1 MYRSSTT
8 STTSLIHFLLISE
21 VVHLIQFGLEIFSE
35 FNFCLKRVLRKK
47 FSLRSAISALGWRIS
62 RKRRPLS
69 CSPAGFRNL
78 SLGGSMNSVSNRIRP
93 NQFALFLILRFLAI
107 LNEWLF
113 TRTAVCFDIGSAVIS
128 IECLGW
134 VQTIYDDV
142 MSESGQEALRGARR
156 GCGLL
161 QIWHSFQDL
170 ARTRPRR

>member
-1 MYRSSTT
+1 
-8 STTSLIHFLLISE
+8 
-21 VVHLIQFGLEIFSE
+21 
-35 FNFCLKRVLRKK
+35 
-47 FSLRSAISALGWRIS
+47 
-62 RKRRPLS
+62 
-69 CSPAGFRNL
+69 
-78 SLGGSMNSVSNRIRP
+78 MNSVSNRIRP

>member
-1 MYRSSTT
+1 MYRSSIT

-62 RKRRPLS
+62 RKRRPLF

-93 NQFALFLILRFLAI
+93 NQFAIFLILRFLAI